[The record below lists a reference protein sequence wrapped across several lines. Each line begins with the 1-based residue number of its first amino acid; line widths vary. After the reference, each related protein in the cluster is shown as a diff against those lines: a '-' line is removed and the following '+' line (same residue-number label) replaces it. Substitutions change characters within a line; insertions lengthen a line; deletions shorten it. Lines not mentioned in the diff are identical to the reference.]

1 MNRLPPLRALALAI
15 TLAIT
20 LAISLGLGL
29 LTAAPASAHRLAPSF
44 LSLDV
49 AADGGVRLLWKTP
62 RLVARG
68 ARVEPVLPEH
78 CRPTGEADIWIEGT
92 AWVTEALLSC
102 GERGLVGETLRI
114 TGLEE
119 SGTDAL
125 IQIRFADGHEVRTIL
140 TRAEPSYVVPER
152 ERLHQVFSGY
162 LRLGTLH
169 MLSGPDHLLFV
180 GGLML
185 LMPTRRKLLAAVTA
199 FTLGHSLTLA
209 LAVLGW
215 LGIPQDLV
223 EIAIAA
229 TLVALAREALRPSPE
244 SSILVRRPWLAPAA
258 FGLVHGLG
266 FAGALSALG
275 LPGHAIPLALFSFNV
290 GIELGQL
297 GVVLSTWWAIRRL
310 VNAGP
315 RLPRLLAEAPAT
327 LIGSLGVFWCLE
339 RALGWLA
346 T

>member
-1 MNRLPPLRALALAI
+1 MTGRLSRVGAALAFC
-15 TLAIT
+15 
-20 LAISLGLGL
+20 L
-29 LTAAPASAHRLAPSF
+29 LTAAPGAAHRLAPSF

-62 RLVARG
+62 RVVARG
-68 ARVEPVLPEH
+68 ARVEPVLPDH
-78 CRPTGEADIWIEGT
+78 CRSSGPAETRIEGT
-92 AWVTEALLSC
+92 AWVTEAELSC
-102 GERGLVGETLRI
+102 GERGLVGETLRV
-114 TGLEE
+114 TGLAE
-119 SGTDAL
+119 SGTDTL
-125 IQIRFADGHEVRTIL
+125 IRIAFADGREVRSIV
-140 TRAEPSYVVPER
+140 TRDQPSYLVPER
-152 ERLHQVFSGY
+152 ERRGEVFASY
-162 LRLGTLH
+162 LRLGVEHLLT
-169 MLSGPDHLLFV
+169 GIDHLLFV

-185 LMPTRRKLLAAVTA
+185 LVPSRRKLIAAITA

-215 LGIPQDLV
+215 VGVPQDLV

-229 TLVALAREALRPSPE
+229 TLVALAREALRPDPAR
-244 SSILVRRPWLAPAA
+244 SILVRRAWLAPAG

-275 LPGHAIPLALFSFNV
+275 LPGHAIPLALFAFNV

-297 GVVLSTWWAIRRL
+297 GVVALTWWAIHRL
-310 VNAGP
+310 AEAAP
-315 RLPRLLAEAPAT
+315 RLPRLVAEAPAT

-346 T
+346 